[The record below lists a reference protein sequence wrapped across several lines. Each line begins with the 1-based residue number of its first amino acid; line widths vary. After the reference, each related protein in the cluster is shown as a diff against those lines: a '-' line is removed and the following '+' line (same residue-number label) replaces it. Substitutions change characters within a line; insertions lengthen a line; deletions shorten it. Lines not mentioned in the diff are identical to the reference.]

1 MFRHTKRYAAL
12 AAVIAVIAGCTGTAF
27 SGPAA
32 VSFSAEAAET
42 GSRIRVDINKN
53 DGRKASY
60 AKNANNWL
68 LEEGSSPSYNVNG
81 VTFKL
86 SNGGSAG
93 GNVTGANNKKLQLQS
108 LDYPYLTMDGAKIKD
123 GDNGGVLKLEIS
135 GISEEI
141 GRS

>member
-1 MFRHTKRYAAL
+1 MRTSKMIWKKTAAFL
-12 AAVIAVIAGCTGTAF
+12 TAMTMCIGAYGFKSIDNSYVPNVAVVSAAD
-27 SGPAA
+27 
-32 VSFSAEAAET
+32 T

-60 AKNANNWL
+60 AKNANNWI
-68 LEEGSSPSYNVNG
+68 LEEGASPTYKVGG

-93 GNVTGANNKKLQLQS
+93 GNVPGANNKKLQLQS

-123 GDNGGVLKLEIS
+123 GDNGGVFFF
-135 GISEEI
+135 
-141 GRS
+141 